1 MNQLE
6 LIKNSFEKWYNS
18 KLPKEERK
26 SIVINYSDEQTL
38 LIKAYHKVTIKM
50 VAIGIKNGLSYTV
63 TLLETSE
70 NYNHGVAS
78 EEEAKQN
85 ITQRFLTEVFEYCS
99 KNPN

>member
-38 LIKAYHKVTIKM
+38 LIKAYHKVTITM
-50 VAIGIKNGLSYTV
+50 MAVGIEKGLSYTAVLIQV
-63 TLLETSE
+63 TE
-70 NYNHGVAS
+70 NYNHGTTT
-78 EEEAKQN
+78 EEEAKDHL
-85 ITQRFLTEVFEYCS
+85 TKKFLTEVFSYCQS
-99 KNPN
+99 N

>member
-38 LIKAYHKVTIKM
+38 LIKAYHKVTITM
-50 VAIGIKNGLSYTV
+50 MAVGIEKGLSYTAVLIQV
-63 TLLETSE
+63 TE
-70 NYNHGVAS
+70 NYNHGTTT
-78 EEEAKQN
+78 EEEAKDHL
-85 ITQRFLTEVFEYCS
+85 TKKFLSEVFSYCQS
-99 KNPN
+99 N